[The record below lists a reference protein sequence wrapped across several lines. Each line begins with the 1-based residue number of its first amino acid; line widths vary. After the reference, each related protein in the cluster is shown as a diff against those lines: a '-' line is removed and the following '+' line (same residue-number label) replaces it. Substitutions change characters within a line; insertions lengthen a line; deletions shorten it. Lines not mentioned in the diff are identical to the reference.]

1 MEIRNKKIDFK
12 ETLHYFLKD
21 KDSYNRSDCHIN
33 TYNVFYENNHK
44 VIDVRQSNFY
54 FVTGIVIFSDG
65 QNKYCVVHSWVEDCG
80 KVIDVTSL
88 ANSILYQLNNP
99 SDEQIEEIKNI
110 LEQNVEYVGYSRINN
125 KKLTN
130 DWRKIQRK
138 CFNNIDKT
146 FSEIEKYL
154 QDIVKRVSDD
164 IEFINEVKEI
174 FKCEF
179 KEDNF
184 AIEIK

>member
-1 MEIRNKKIDFK
+1 M
-12 ETLHYFLKD
+12 
-21 KDSYNRSDCHIN
+21 
-33 TYNVFYENNHK
+33 
-44 VIDVRQSNFY
+44 
-54 FVTGIVIFSDG
+54 
-65 QNKYCVVHSWVEDCG
+65 
-80 KVIDVTSL
+80 
-88 ANSILYQLNNP
+88 YQLNNP